1 MRKIKL
7 FLLLLL
13 SFTIISFKNVDVTI
27 IEGNNNK
34 TSHVSVTLEPILI
47 GASMEAIVLANSNE
61 EVKDFEQ
68 LKEELELYVEELK
81 VVLEIV
87 KVDSGKPVEDVPF
100 WHQFAP
106 EEYINNLRNLVQTAE
121 ELLENEEATNEDLD
135 DIHNQLKT
143 AEVELENN
151 ITTGTKES
159 DYTNLIIIIGS
170 SLSVLFIIGIVTIF
184 ILSKKRK

>member
-1 MRKIKL
+1 ML
-7 FLLLLL
+7 FR
-13 SFTIISFKNVDVTI
+13 SI
-27 IEGNNNK
+27 
-34 TSHVSVTLEPILI
+34 H
-47 GASMEAIVLANSNE
+47 
-61 EVKDFEQ
+61 
-68 LKEELELYVEELK
+68 
-81 VVLEIV
+81 
-87 KVDSGKPVEDVPF
+87 
-100 WHQFAP
+100 
-106 EEYINNLRNLVQTAE
+106 NLRNLVQTAE